1 MRDTLTQFGHSF
13 QKKIIVLL
21 LFNRRFLQ
29 TINDILVPEYFDSDA
44 DKWLVKAIKKYYEE
58 YKIEPTLE
66 ALKIQIDDVSS
77 EVLKKSIIDNLREV
91 FGLRETT
98 DLDFVENKVLEFCKN
113 QNLKSAIMEAVDL
126 LERQDYDGIKVVVD
140 QAMKAGTTKDLGHD
154 YVIGL
159 EERLTRSTRDTTPT
173 GWDIIDEI
181 MDGGL
186 GKGELGVV
194 VAPAGIGKSWCL
206 QYMVHNAI
214 KNGKVVVHYTL
225 ELNQSYVGL
234 RYDTIFSGIPTA
246 EIKFQ
251 QEVVR
256 KSLEKVKGK
265 LLIKYFPTR
274 SASVQTLNAHLKQ
287 VELSGLKPDLV
298 IVDYADIMKDNS
310 GVRELRHQLGNIY
323 EDLRGLAGEMDIPIW
338 TASQANRSSLDE
350 DEITA
355 SNVAESYSKVMTS
368 DFVMS
373 MSRKIEDKVGNTAR
387 FHIIKN
393 RFGIDGVTYPAS
405 MNTNIG
411 RIEVHRPSSLS
422 GQDVTKKMGNSEE
435 FLKQTLRNKY
445 KDFNKSKENNSKEKT
460 SKNTLTG
467 FE

>member
-310 GVRELRHQLGNIY
+310 GVKELRHQLGNIY